1 MQKINKIIIK
11 GKAKIYESENER
23 SVVKPKKK
31 DLASLFEY
39 LSLRG
44 LNNYPKVLEENKD
57 EIRYEYID
65 SVNPFFEDR
74 SVDEELIKS
83 VAEMHYKTSY
93 FKNVSRK
100 KYKDIY
106 NTLIDN
112 IDYLKDFYSTLIKK
126 CDTEVYM
133 SPSSYL
139 FARNYSIIN
148 SNLMYIERE
157 LNAWYNLVKDKTKER
172 VSIVHNNLKKE
183 NFIRGKDNVFISW
196 DNYLVDTPV
205 LDIYKLYK
213 SEYKEMDFVSLFK
226 IYNDTFPFT
235 KEEAKLLFV
244 MISMPSKLE
253 LNSTEYEKVLEVKSL
268 LDYTYRTNEIIKSGI
283 FD

>member
-1 MQKINKIIIK
+1 MQKINRITIK
-11 GKAKIYESENER
+11 GKAKILEGEDER
-23 SVVKPKKK
+23 IVVKPKKK
-31 DLASLFEY
+31 DLTSLFEY

-44 LNNYPKVLEENKD
+44 FSNYPKIVGEDKDEVRYQFVDSVTPFLGDENLEED
-57 EIRYEYID
+57 
-65 SVNPFFEDR
+65 F
-74 SVDEELIKS
+74 IKS
-83 VAEMHYKTSY
+83 VANLHYKTSY

-112 IDYLKDFYSTLIKK
+112 IDFLKDFYSELIKK
-126 CDTEVYM
+126 CDVEVYM
-133 SPSSYL
+133 APSSYL

-157 LNAWYNLVKDKTKER
+157 LNQWYNLVKDKTKER
-172 VSIVHNNLKKE
+172 VSIVHNNLKKD
-183 NFIRGKDNVFISW
+183 NFIRGDENILISW
-196 DNYLVDTPV
+196 DDYLVDTPI

-213 SEYKEMDFVSLFK
+213 SEYKKMDFVSLFK
-226 IYNDTFPFT
+226 IYNETFPLT

-244 MISMPSKLE
+244 MISTPKKLDF
-253 LNSTEYEKVLEVKSL
+253 SGSEYERVIQVKEI
-268 LDYTYRTNEIIKSGI
+268 LDYTYRTNAIIKSGV